1 MTHYLWMKLHHSS
14 SNQYSP
20 PRALP
25 PLQFDYEYVPL
36 IALRRQRRVG
46 EEERDHQDPS
56 LVDIAMTFFRT
67 WAQTN
72 HATGDGG

>member
-1 MTHYLWMKLHHSS
+1 
-14 SNQYSP
+14 
-20 PRALP
+20 
-25 PLQFDYEYVPL
+25 LQFDYEYVPL

-56 LVDIAMTFFRT
+56 LVNIAMTFFRT